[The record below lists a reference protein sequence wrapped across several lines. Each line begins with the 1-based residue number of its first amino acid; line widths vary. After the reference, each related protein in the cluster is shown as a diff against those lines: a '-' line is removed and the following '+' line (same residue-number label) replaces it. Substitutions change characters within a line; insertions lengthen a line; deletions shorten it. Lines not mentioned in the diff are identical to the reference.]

1 MPVSPNTKFEV
12 PERKNYE
19 AIPGD
24 VYQVQVTDI
33 SEKLMPPYGRPF
45 DIPDEEKE
53 TFINFEFTI
62 LDEGEYRGRKLWKA
76 IRPVPPTPPEDSK
89 FKPSWMFRIVSAI
102 QGMPMTYANGINWGA
117 EQTNDLIGK
126 QMRVTVTKT
135 DKGEK
140 SYNNIT
146 EVLPAKVQLEPI
158 EANNEPV
165 AESKTEPAPAPNVD
179 PEPQNAMSGYDKLK
193 ATADKLKPQNP
204 APESQNEPVAPN
216 IIGNYSQM
224 ADEEINVEDIPF
236 KQPQV
241 KRN

>member
-1 MPVSPNTKFEV
+1 MPVSQSTKFEI
-12 PERKNYE
+12 PERKIYD

-33 SEKLMPPYGRPF
+33 AEKLMPPYGKPF

-89 FKPSWMFRIVSAI
+89 FKPSWMYRFVSAI
-102 QGMPMTYANGINWGA
+102 NGMPMTYANGVDWGA

-126 QMRVTVTKT
+126 QLRVTVTKT

-158 EANNEPV
+158 EANNEPLEPQKTI
-165 AESKTEPAPAPNVD
+165 AQTSKTPL
-179 PEPQNAMSGYDKLK
+179 SGYEK
-193 ATADKLKPQNP
+193 AKAVANSLSGGNRSNL
-204 APESQNEPVAPN
+204 SQNGAVAPDIAETAQEMEN
-216 IIGNYSQM
+216 
-224 ADEEINVEDIPF
+224 EIDVSDIPF
-236 KQPQV
+236 
-241 KRN
+241 

>member
-1 MPVSPNTKFEV
+1 MPVSPSTKFEI
-12 PERKNYE
+12 PERKIYD

-33 SEKLMPPYGRPF
+33 SEKLMPPYGKPF

-89 FKPSWMFRIVSAI
+89 FKPSWMYRFVSAI
-102 QGMPMTYANGINWGA
+102 NGMPMTYANGINWSA
-117 EQTNDLIGK
+117 DETNALIGK
-126 QMRVTVTKT
+126 QLRVTVTKT

-146 EVLPAKVQLEPI
+146 EVLPAKIQLEPI

-165 AESKTEPAPAPNVD
+165 
-179 PEPQNAMSGYDKLK
+179 PEPTSVAQNAPSETPGYDKLK
-193 ATADKLKPQNP
+193 SMAERLNVSP
-204 APESQNEPVAPN
+204 ASQNEPVAPD
-216 IIGNYSQM
+216 IAETAQAMEDG
-224 ADEEINVEDIPF
+224 EIDVRDIPF
-236 KQPQV
+236 
-241 KRN
+241 